1 MTKPIIGVVLR
12 STKIEEANCLF
23 ISEKTRR
30 GIIKSGGEV
39 FSITPPQDIIYIET
53 KGNEL
58 PELTELEKDL
68 IERQL
73 DYIDGLFMPGGDKFS
88 EYDRYLLE
96 RAILKKIPILGV
108 CLGMQIMSCYKQQVI
123 LQEISN
129 HQSIDNDEKYHHKII
144 IKEDSKLYQILNKEE
159 ITVNSFHSK
168 MVYENY
174 IYQTVAKSEDG
185 CIEAIEYPTETF
197 NIGLQWHPEYMVEYD
212 EDARKIMNAFIEA
225 SLTCRK
231 RKADIIKIQ

>member
-12 STKIEEANCLF
+12 SVKIDGVNSLF

-39 FSITPPQDIIYIET
+39 FSITPPQDVIYIET
-53 KGNEL
+53 KGDEL
-58 PELTELEKDL
+58 PELTETEKDL

-96 RAILKKIPILGV
+96 RAIIKKIPVLGV
-108 CLGMQIMSCYKQQVI
+108 CLGMQIMSCYRQEVI
-123 LQEISN
+123 LKDISD
-129 HQSIDNDEKYHHKII
+129 HKSADKDEKYHHKTV
-144 IKEDSKLYQILNKEE
+144 IKKNSKLYQILNKEE
-159 ITVNSFHSK
+159 IEINSFHSK
-168 MVYENY
+168 TVNENS
-174 IYQTVAKSEDG
+174 IYQTTARSIDG
-185 CIEAIEYPTETF
+185 CIEAIEYPTNTF

-212 EDARKIMNAFIEA
+212 DNARKIMNAFIEA
-225 SLTCRK
+225 ASTHK
-231 RKADIIKIQ
+231 ETKEKTYQH